1 MQKQTQPAEPV
12 RKANGSI
19 WDNRFFLGI
28 VSVLAAVLVWMVV
41 STFLDPQGSFVIK
54 DVSVNYGY
62 QSTIYT
68 SKGLDIVDQQA
79 VDNVQVQA
87 DGNGTLIGKLSS
99 SDIMVYPVYNG
110 VQGAGKTTLRLE
122 ARITNTDYTNVGIKL
137 TVLSPQTVDVVFDT
151 VGEKT
156 LPVTTDTS
164 GITIAD
170 GFTLNRITTTPTE
183 VTLTGPTSELDK
195 ISEVVAPVSHEGS
208 LSDSV
213 SATASLELRD
223 ENGDIVTPEYTTL
236 DSNTADINLTVY
248 QVRELPLSIVFI
260 NAPSGFDTSYLKYSL
275 SIPTLNV
282 AGPN

>member
-1 MQKQTQPAEPV
+1 M
-12 RKANGSI
+12 
-19 WDNRFFLGI
+19 
-28 VSVLAAVLVWMVV
+28 
-41 STFLDPQGSFVIK
+41 
-54 DVSVNYGY
+54 
-62 QSTIYT
+62 
-68 SKGLDIVDQQA
+68 DQQA

-170 GFTLNRITTTPTE
+170 GFTLNRIATTPTE

-195 ISEVVAPVSHEGS
+195 ISEVVALFRTKARFRIPCRQQHRWNCGMK
-208 LSDSV
+208 
-213 SATASLELRD
+213 TAIL
-223 ENGDIVTPEYTTL
+223 
-236 DSNTADINLTVY
+236 
-248 QVRELPLSIVFI
+248 
-260 NAPSGFDTSYLKYSL
+260 
-275 SIPTLNV
+275 
-282 AGPN
+282 

>member
-110 VQGAGKTTLRLE
+110 VQGGGQNHPAAGGPHHQHRLYQ
-122 ARITNTDYTNVGIKL
+122 RGH
-137 TVLSPQTVDVVFDT
+137 Q
-151 VGEKT
+151 
-156 LPVTTDTS
+156 
-164 GITIAD
+164 AD
-170 GFTLNRITTTPTE
+170 GGQP
-183 VTLTGPTSELDK
+183 
-195 ISEVVAPVSHEGS
+195 
-208 LSDSV
+208 
-213 SATASLELRD
+213 
-223 ENGDIVTPEYTTL
+223 
-236 DSNTADINLTVY
+236 ADGGCCV
-248 QVRELPLSIVFI
+248 
-260 NAPSGFDTSYLKYSL
+260 
-275 SIPTLNV
+275 
-282 AGPN
+282 

>member
-99 SDIMVYPVYNG
+99 SDIMGGQNHPA
-110 VQGAGKTTLRLE
+110 AGGPHHQHRLYQ
-122 ARITNTDYTNVGIKL
+122 RGH
-137 TVLSPQTVDVVFDT
+137 Q
-151 VGEKT
+151 
-156 LPVTTDTS
+156 
-164 GITIAD
+164 AD
-170 GFTLNRITTTPTE
+170 GAQP
-183 VTLTGPTSELDK
+183 
-195 ISEVVAPVSHEGS
+195 
-208 LSDSV
+208 
-213 SATASLELRD
+213 
-223 ENGDIVTPEYTTL
+223 
-236 DSNTADINLTVY
+236 ADGGCCV
-248 QVRELPLSIVFI
+248 
-260 NAPSGFDTSYLKYSL
+260 
-275 SIPTLNV
+275 
-282 AGPN
+282 

>member
-99 SDIMVYPVYNG
+99 SDIMVYPG
-110 VQGAGKTTLRLE
+110 L
-122 ARITNTDYTNVGIKL
+122 
-137 TVLSPQTVDVVFDT
+137 
-151 VGEKT
+151 
-156 LPVTTDTS
+156 
-164 GITIAD
+164 
-170 GFTLNRITTTPTE
+170 
-183 VTLTGPTSELDK
+183 
-195 ISEVVAPVSHEGS
+195 
-208 LSDSV
+208 
-213 SATASLELRD
+213 
-223 ENGDIVTPEYTTL
+223 
-236 DSNTADINLTVY
+236 
-248 QVRELPLSIVFI
+248 
-260 NAPSGFDTSYLKYSL
+260 
-275 SIPTLNV
+275 
-282 AGPN
+282 

>member
-151 VGEKT
+151 VGEKHCP
-156 LPVTTDTS
+156 LPP
-164 GITIAD
+164 IPA
-170 GFTLNRITTTPTE
+170 
-183 VTLTGPTSELDK
+183 
-195 ISEVVAPVSHEGS
+195 A
-208 LSDSV
+208 
-213 SATASLELRD
+213 
-223 ENGDIVTPEYTTL
+223 
-236 DSNTADINLTVY
+236 
-248 QVRELPLSIVFI
+248 LPL
-260 NAPSGFDTSYLKYSL
+260 
-275 SIPTLNV
+275 PTAL
-282 AGPN
+282 P

>member
-99 SDIMVYPVYNG
+99 SDIMVYPLYNG
-110 VQGAGKTTLRLE
+110 VQGRAKPPCGWRP
-122 ARITNTDYTNVGIKL
+122 A
-137 TVLSPQTVDVVFDT
+137 SP
-151 VGEKT
+151 
-156 LPVTTDTS
+156 
-164 GITIAD
+164 
-170 GFTLNRITTTPTE
+170 TP
-183 VTLTGPTSELDK
+183 
-195 ISEVVAPVSHEGS
+195 I
-208 LSDSV
+208 
-213 SATASLELRD
+213 
-223 ENGDIVTPEYTTL
+223 
-236 DSNTADINLTVY
+236 
-248 QVRELPLSIVFI
+248 
-260 NAPSGFDTSYLKYSL
+260 
-275 SIPTLNV
+275 IPTW
-282 AGPN
+282 ASS